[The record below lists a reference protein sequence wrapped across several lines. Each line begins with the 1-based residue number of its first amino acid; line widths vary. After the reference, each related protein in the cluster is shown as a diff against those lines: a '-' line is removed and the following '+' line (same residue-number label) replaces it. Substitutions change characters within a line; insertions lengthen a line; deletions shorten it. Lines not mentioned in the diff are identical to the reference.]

1 MFHKN
6 ILLSIEN
13 VSEVFD
19 FAYAEDVI
27 EFAKSRQ
34 DIDVA
39 ILDINLPVINGI
51 ELAEKLK
58 KLIPEIHIIFIT
70 GYPEYKSEAMEHGC
84 SGYLTKPTNADEI
97 KKELAFVMQ
106 NMKTAAAEKVRMQC
120 FGNFDVFIND
130 NPVVFN
136 LTKAKELLAYLVDR
150 RGSTV
155 NGGELCAVLWEN
167 NDDDNKNKNNLRQ
180 CWMSLKQTLESA
192 GADNVLK
199 KGWNTYG
206 IDIKTFW
213 CDAYEFEKG
222 NVQVINSYKGEYM
235 NQYSWAENSKSIFSK
250 KTEQ

>member
-6 ILLSIEN
+6 ILLSMEN

-70 GYPEYKSEAMEHGC
+70 GYPEYKSEAMENGC

-150 RGSTV
+150 CRTDFADIQ
-155 NGGELCAVLWEN
+155 NKKECGGNRQWQRQF
-167 NDDDNKNKNNLRQ
+167 LRK
-180 CWMSLKQTLESA
+180 WAAKT
-192 GADNVLK
+192 
-199 KGWNTYG
+199 KGKA
-206 IDIKTFW
+206 II
-213 CDAYEFEKG
+213 
-222 NVQVINSYKGEYM
+222 
-235 NQYSWAENSKSIFSK
+235 
-250 KTEQ
+250 